1 MRRISVTRRPLM
13 MGVFAMKFKACGRA
27 HLRGDRPQAGF
38 SIQKKEKSKKYSDR
52 LPHGAFLFSPNSL
65 NKSDLL
71 VRSVAYVTY
80 KRLF

>member
-1 MRRISVTRRPLM
+1 MM

-27 HLRGDRPQAGF
+27 HLGEDRHHVGF

-65 NKSDLL
+65 NNPVWWYGLSPVPPKEIILNG
-71 VRSVAYVTY
+71 R
-80 KRLF
+80 

>member
-1 MRRISVTRRPLM
+1 MM

-27 HLRGDRPQAGF
+27 HLGGDRHQAGF

-65 NKSDLL
+65 NKFGL
-71 VRSVAYVTY
+71 VGWSVAYAT
-80 KRLF
+80 

>member
-1 MRRISVTRRPLM
+1 MM

-27 HLRGDRPQAGF
+27 HLGGDRHPAGF

-65 NKSDLL
+65 NKFGL
-71 VRSVAYVTY
+71 VGWSVAYAT
-80 KRLF
+80 

>member
-1 MRRISVTRRPLM
+1 MM

-27 HLRGDRPQAGF
+27 LLGCDRRRVGF

-65 NKSDLL
+65 NKSDLVVGL
-71 VRSVAYVTY
+71 SPMPPKEIILNGR
-80 KRLF
+80 